1 MNRKHLIVAV
11 CALALTGAS
20 TITCTAANAEGYNQ
34 LAGTNRDET
43 SVAISRHAYP
53 TSAENVYLARGDV
66 LADALSAGSLPGGPI
81 VLVNPVGSNAAAA
94 QYVATLKVSGKVI
107 ALGGSGV
114 VSDATLTQV
123 AGDKTT
129 ARIFGANRYE
139 TSAKISAAAFPSGA
153 KVAYIANGA
162 GDGSPDAV
170 AGGVLTDGPV
180 ILVNPNG
187 NNAFAANA
195 IKALGAQKVIALGG
209 PGAVSAAVL
218 SEVSQGIATDRL
230 QGENRYVTSLA
241 IANHVFPGHKG
252 TFYVARGDVLAD
264 SVSGGALQDGPIILS
279 PTSPNSGI
287 NIASGY
293 VHNNAASPIFLG
305 GSIWNSQVMQM
316 IASGTE
322 FTPPAQ
328 PNNPGNTAAS
338 MEQAAAQ
345 EEAAIHAG
353 INARR
358 AQDGIAP
365 LTRNPAMDALARAW
379 SKHMAETGDFEH
391 SDRAPNGINSIF
403 GHPCRMIG
411 ENIDWH
417 MGFFPAG
424 QGGAKHVT
432 NWIHSPGHFANLI
445 NSGFT
450 TTGIGVWFDGP
461 NSSYATQMFCR

>member
-1 MNRKHLIVAV
+1 MNRKHLIAAV

-20 TITCTAANAEGYNQ
+20 TITCAAANAEGYNQ
-34 LAGTNRDET
+34 LAGSNRYET